1 MLFCQFYFA
10 LSKSEAKDIFT
21 IRPIRVKILMMF
33 RSVAFIIFVLVFSAV
48 GLTAQQRPLLTED
61 VDTTPEGAFELAAG
75 VDFLQKANL
84 PVSGY
89 RGDLTRVGDVR
100 ISVGFSKNVEFQ
112 IDGVL
117 QNFLSIDSRR
127 PINDPVSTADG
138 NSTND
143 IGDFTLSTKIRVLN
157 ETERRPALGFTVGFQ
172 LPNSNQTRGIG
183 TNQINVFGKVIAQK
197 RFGSRSKGVA
207 KLNVFGNL
215 GMGIF
220 TAPLAPFTQN
230 DMLLYGLAGI
240 YRVNDSI
247 NMVAEVNGRAN
258 TRPENVPI
266 GTESIGQF
274 RVGTQIK
281 ASNLRFDA
289 AAIFGLT
296 RFTPKTG
303 VTFGVTYI
311 SPKFFTPAQ

>member
-1 MLFCQFYFA
+1 MPR
-10 LSKSEAKDIFT
+10 SIVFT
-21 IRPIRVKILMMF
+21 IL
-33 RSVAFIIFVLVFSAV
+33 LLLFSAA
-48 GLTAQQRPLLTED
+48 GLSAQQRPLLTED
-61 VDTTPEGAFELAAG
+61 VDTTPEGAFEIAAG
-75 VDFLQKANL
+75 VDFLQDANL

-127 PINDPVSTADG
+127 QLTDPVATADG

-143 IGDFTLSTKIRVLN
+143 LGDFTLSTKIRVLN
-157 ETERRPALGFTVGFQ
+157 ETKRRPAFGFTVGFQ
-172 LPNSNQTRGIG
+172 LPNSSQARGIG
-183 TNQINVFGKVIAQK
+183 INQINVFGKVIAQK

-215 GMGIF
+215 GLGIF
-220 TAPLAPFTQN
+220 SAPLAPFTQN

-247 NMVAEVNGRAN
+247 NIVADVNGRAN
-258 TRPENVPI
+258 TRPENVPV
-266 GTESIGQF
+266 GTESLGQF
-274 RVGTQIK
+274 RLGAQFK
-281 ASNLRFDA
+281 ASNLRFDT

-296 RFTPKTG
+296 KFTPKTG
-303 VTFGVTYI
+303 VTFGVTYV

>member
-1 MLFCQFYFA
+1 MLFCQFYLA
-10 LSKSEAKDIFT
+10 LSKSEPKEIFT
-21 IRPIRVKILMMF
+21 IRQIRAKILVMP
-33 RSVAFIIFVLVFSAV
+33 RSIVFTILLLLFSAA
-48 GLTAQQRPLLTED
+48 GLSAQQRPLLAED
-61 VDTTPEGAFELAAG
+61 VDTTPEGAFEIAAG
-75 VDFLQKANL
+75 VDFLQDANL

-127 PINDPVSTADG
+127 QLTDPVATADG

-143 IGDFTLSTKIRVLN
+143 LGDFTLSTKIRVLN
-157 ETERRPALGFTVGFQ
+157 ETKRRPAFGFTVGFQ
-172 LPNSNQTRGIG
+172 LPNSSQARGIG
-183 TNQINVFGKVIAQK
+183 INQINVFGKVIAQK

-215 GMGIF
+215 GLGIF
-220 TAPLAPFTQN
+220 SAPLAPFTQN

-247 NMVAEVNGRAN
+247 NIVADVNGRAN
-258 TRPENVPI
+258 TRPENVPV
-266 GTESIGQF
+266 GTESLGQF
-274 RVGTQIK
+274 RLGAQFK
-281 ASNLRFDA
+281 ASNLRFDT

-296 RFTPKTG
+296 KFTPKTG
-303 VTFGVTYI
+303 VTFGVTYV